1 MNSYKDIPLWENVWR
16 CRVLVKFRENVISY
30 FNNSSPLRLGE
41 GRREETEAVQA
52 RQRINHTVIQA
63 HHIIEAAGVPSSMSW
78 APPPMIGGHVRE
90 IDLFLNLFE
99 LDRYQISA
107 NSVVG
112 LIEMALG
119 VYQSDRTAAL
129 RRTSNPF
136 WWLFRWLLWFARI
149 PFVFLGA
156 VGFDVARA
164 EGSALGKFVKLVT
177 ATIMAIAAL
186 LTILNYLGWL
196 PAAKAL
202 LRIE

>member
-1 MNSYKDIPLWENVWR
+1 MNSYKNIPLWENSR
-16 CRVLVKFRENVISY
+16 RLRVLVEFREDVVRY

-41 GRREETEAVQA
+41 GRIEATEAVQA

-63 HHIIEAAGVPSSMSW
+63 HRIIEVAGVPSSMMW

-90 IDLFLNLFE
+90 IDLLLNLFE

-112 LIEMALG
+112 VIEMALG

-129 RRTSNPF
+129 RRTINPF
-136 WWLFRWLLWFARI
+136 WWLFCGLLWFTRI

-156 VGFDVARA
+156 MGFDVARA
-164 EGSALGKFVKLVT
+164 EGSAVGRFVKLVT
-177 ATIMAIAAL
+177 ALVPATAAL
-186 LTILNYLGWL
+186 LSILNYLGWL